1 MLSSSDEQRPA
12 VAGQRL
18 TLPAELE
25 DGRIPARV
33 GNLANYISAL
43 LVLALI
49 WGAFAQIRELVI
61 APGEIIPSG
70 RVQQVQ
76 HLEGGEIE
84 TFAVVEGQIV
94 ESGMA
99 LVHLRPIAATS
110 DLNQLR
116 VRAASLSMRRRA
128 LAAVLEGQTPDFGEQ
143 GRVYPKLAASQL
155 EVFQTKKEQ
164 LAQDNK
170 ALAARIAQKEA
181 ETVSL
186 KEELASLTRQLS
198 IQREQLEIREKL
210 LEDGYTSR
218 RAYLTTKTALEEA
231 TAKHVSTT
239 GRLRVA
245 RQELIEAKSN
255 LQAREAE
262 ARKTLS
268 EELSQA
274 TAELGELDEQI
285 AKHKDRVER
294 TTVRAPVKGI
304 VQELAQ
310 SARGEVV
317 RPGDLVAKL
326 VPVDQSVVAEVRVNP
341 ADIGHVKQGD
351 PVEVTFTTFDPSI
364 FGVAKG
370 SVKVLSATTFVD
382 ETDQQP
388 FYKAII
394 SLEEG
399 HVGQGD
405 KRRMILPGMVVQA
418 NIITGSKSLVKY
430 LLKPVYRSLDRAFS
444 ER

>member
-1 MLSSSDEQRPA
+1 
-12 VAGQRL
+12 
-18 TLPAELE
+18 AE
-25 DGRIPARV
+25 
-33 GNLANYISAL
+33 
-43 LVLALI
+43 
-49 WGAFAQIRELVI
+49 IRELVI

-94 ESGMA
+94 DAGTP

-116 VRAASLSMRRRA
+116 VRAASLYMRQQA
-128 LAAVLEGQTPDFGEQ
+128 LTAVLSGQTPEFGEQ
-143 GRVYPKLAASQL
+143 ARRYPEIAASQR
-155 EVFQTKKEQ
+155 EVFRTKKEQ
-164 LAQDNK
+164 LEQDKK
-170 ALAARIAQKEA
+170 ALTARIAQKQA
-181 ETVSL
+181 ETASL
-186 KEELASLTRQLS
+186 EEELASLQRQLA
-198 IQREQLEIREKL
+198 IQREQLEIREEL
-210 LEDGYTSR
+210 LKDGYTSR

-231 TAKHVSTT
+231 TAKQVSTT

-268 EELSQA
+268 EERSQA
-274 TAELGELDEQI
+274 TAELGELEEQI
-285 AKHKDRVER
+285 AKHRDRVAR

-310 SARGEVV
+310 SATGEVV

-326 VPVDQSVVAEVRVNP
+326 VPVDQSVVAEVRVDP

-382 ETDQQP
+382 EKDRQP
-388 FYKAII
+388 FYKAVI
-394 SLEEG
+394 SLEDG
-399 HVGQGD
+399 YVGQGD
-405 KRRMILPGMVVQA
+405 KRRLILPGMVVQA